1 MSLENARAVVFDL
14 DGTLFD
20 LAPVVYAARK
30 RVAGFLHTHRFFAS
44 QAYALRRINELER
57 KHGPYYSSSPY
68 YFAFYDIAKALNNDK
83 PSQVRRF
90 LNKQHTDPE
99 ADPVEALVAE
109 MERIYN
115 AEDVEDIHPYPDTLQ
130 TLRELRIA
138 GCKLFLIS
146 LGRSRRQRNK
156 IDRLGIAP
164 YFDRIINEGPP
175 AHAYWFSELLESY
188 RLRPD
193 QLVVVGDRTHDEI
206 RIGNRQGLTTVWLR
220 RGRFSDETPAIGD
233 RPNYEI
239 KYLAQIST
247 LLHLARQGKSPDRF
261 KVAVIG
267 GGTGLPTVL
276 RGLRPYTNE
285 PTAVVAV
292 TDTGASSGRIRW
304 NLGVQPPGDIRNAL
318 TALANPE
325 RVSKGLFNVFQHR
338 FPNSEEESGIF
349 KNDHIG
355 NFLVAALTQ
364 QLGDFHAAIQT
375 ASDML
380 QVQGTIFPA
389 SVDNT
394 DICAELENGE
404 HRYTEWMVRKPSK
417 PPIKRA
423 YLVSNDDLIR
433 ELDRKK
439 GPLHRITDPETEQVE
454 VHARA
459 GRKANLAQ
467 NQVEAPREAA
477 QAITDADVVVIG
489 PGSLFTSVITNL
501 LVPNIQKAL
510 IDREQGKT
518 VYVCNIV
525 TQPGQADAF
534 KASDHLKAILN
545 HFPEDQRYDV
555 IDHMFVQDLR
565 IFQTSKSRAW
575 HPLLKQ
581 YKKDGKILV
590 ECDAETLDAL
600 IPWTRADFVEEF
612 HSDVMARGVGDF
624 ISHDPAKVADA
635 ICRIFCGLSVPDY
648 WGISDESKD

>member
-20 LAPVVYAARK
+20 LTPVVQAARK
-30 RVAGFLHTHRFFAS
+30 RVAVFLHTHRFFAS
-44 QAYALRRINELER
+44 QAYALRRINDLER

-68 YFAFYDIAKALNNDK
+68 YFAFYDIAKALYKDK
-83 PSQVRRF
+83 PNQVHRF
-90 LNKQHTDPE
+90 LNKQHTDLD

-109 MERIYN
+109 MEHIYN

-138 GCKLFLIS
+138 GYKLFLIS

-175 AHAYWFSELLESY
+175 AHAYWFSELLDNY
-188 RLRPD
+188 RLTAD
-193 QLVVVGDRTHDEI
+193 QLVVVGDRTQDEI
-206 RIGNRQGLTTVWLR
+206 RAGNRRELTTVWLR
-220 RGRFSDETPAIGD
+220 RGRFADEIPAVGD

-247 LLHLARQGKSPDRF
+247 LLHLSRQGKSPDRF
-261 KVAVIG
+261 KIAVVG

-276 RGLRPYTNE
+276 RGLRPYTND
-285 PTAVVAV
+285 PAAVVAV

-318 TALANPE
+318 AALADPE
-325 RVSKGLFNVFQHR
+325 RVSKGLFSVFQHR

-364 QLGDFHAAIQT
+364 QLGDFHTAIQT

-380 QVQGTIFPA
+380 HVQGTIFPA
-389 SVDNT
+389 SIDNT
-394 DICAELENGE
+394 DICAELEDGE
-404 HRYTEWMVRKPSK
+404 HRYTEWMVRKPGK
-417 PPIKRA
+417 PPIRRA
-423 YLVSNDDLIR
+423 YLVSNHDLIS

-439 GPLHRITDPETEQVE
+439 SPLNRIIDPETGQVE

-459 GRKANLAQ
+459 GRKTNMAQ
-467 NQVEAPREAA
+467 NQVEAPREAV

-510 IDREQGKT
+510 IDRDQGKT

-525 TQPGQADAF
+525 TQPGQADDF
-534 KASDHLKAILN
+534 KASDHLRSILN
-545 HFPEDQRYDV
+545 HFPEDQRYGV

-565 IFQTSKSRAW
+565 IFQTAKSRAW
-575 HPLLKQ
+575 RPLLKQ
-581 YKKDGKILV
+581 YQKDGKILV

-612 HSDVMARGVGDF
+612 HPDVMDRGVGDF

-648 WGISDESKD
+648 WGISDD